1 MSKEEMDQLFLFNEA
16 EDGVDEKSL
25 EAKGQDKITVPSYT
39 RKKHGRKRLS
49 EDIPRKEVIHDLDDD
64 EKQCPCCGKDLPH
77 IGEEVTEEL
86 DIIPQQIIV
95 NKHIKKKYGPCNC
108 DDFLAEEIPEIKTT
122 KVPERFIPGSIATPG
137 LISYSIVSKFCDA
150 LPFYRQAKIYS
161 RFGVDISR
169 ATLCNWSLLAAEK
182 CTGLLKVLEE
192 TILSGSVVRMD
203 ETTVQVLREDDK
215 KPESKSYM
223 WVTYG
228 YGNNDQPL
236 LLYQYHPARSSDVP
250 KKLLG
255 HYSGFVQTDGY
266 NGYNFDDSSYK
277 GMVTHVGCLAHV
289 RRKFEKAYKAN
300 KKSKCAHAAIKY
312 IRDIYNIERDQRERK
327 LMPDEFVRKRK
338 EKIEPL
344 LDKFY
349 NWLCEQKKSI
359 LPRSLS
365 GEAVS
370 YTFNE
375 WGKVISY
382 LGHHLLTP
390 DNNKIENSIRP
401 FVIGRK
407 NWLFSNTPRGAH
419 SSACFYSL
427 IESAKAN

>member
-1 MSKEEMDQLFLFNEA
+1 MRSRENRNQYWQEHLKAYYTFGLSQKDVPPGRYRLLVIQPVEAPNRRTKQNQPDRNQVASADTTVPSSYDTQVQGRADNNIATISIRKNTPGNTSSTWRNAMRIDWNTVRIFIKPGITDMRKQINGLAVITAEEMHQDPLSGHLYMFCSRRLLKLLYWDRNGFCMWLVIPLRFIARPGNPGKRSEKLSKEEMDQLFLFNEA

-108 DDFLAEEIPEIKTT
+108 DDFLAEEIPEIKTA

-182 CTGLLKVLEE
+182 CIELLKVLEE
-192 TILSGSVVRMD
+192 TILSGPVVRMD
-203 ETTVQVLREDDK
+203 EASLQVLHEEGR
-215 KPESKSYM
+215 KPESKSY
-223 WVTYG
+223 
-228 YGNNDQPL
+228 
-236 LLYQYHPARSSDVP
+236 VP
-250 KKLLG
+250 
-255 HYSGFVQTDGY
+255 SFV
-266 NGYNFDDSSYK
+266 
-277 GMVTHVGCLAHV
+277 
-289 RRKFEKAYKAN
+289 
-300 KKSKCAHAAIKY
+300 
-312 IRDIYNIERDQRERK
+312 
-327 LMPDEFVRKRK
+327 P
-338 EKIEPL
+338 
-344 LDKFY
+344 
-349 NWLCEQKKSI
+349 
-359 LPRSLS
+359 
-365 GEAVS
+365 
-370 YTFNE
+370 
-375 WGKVISY
+375 VI
-382 LGHHLLTP
+382 
-390 DNNKIENSIRP
+390 
-401 FVIGRK
+401 
-407 NWLFSNTPRGAH
+407 
-419 SSACFYSL
+419 
-427 IESAKAN
+427 